1 MTGHSPTALADK
13 GAELYGVLI
22 IRRAD
27 IKHKKRGRPIRRPR
41 FGFLY
46 ILLYKNIP
54 FLAARK
60 GVYKLGNDVVPKKHA
75 VARKGNGA
83 SSYGKISAVCK
94 YAQLF
99 FEQLHKIG
107 AKTPG
112 KRRKI
117 RAALLQGIYKSVQ
130 HTVPVR
136 QHAPS

>member
-13 GAELYGVLI
+13 GAELYGAFI

-60 GVYKLGNDVVPKKHA
+60 GAYKL
-75 VARKGNGA
+75 
-83 SSYGKISAVCK
+83 
-94 YAQLF
+94 
-99 FEQLHKIG
+99 
-107 AKTPG
+107 
-112 KRRKI
+112 
-117 RAALLQGIYKSVQ
+117 
-130 HTVPVR
+130 
-136 QHAPS
+136 